1 RNKAAIQRRQ
11 LLKMQVKHRQTVTVA
26 HGVDN
31 SKAVLILLIMYLF
44 HKTTIKAASAVSN
57 KVTAALGAVSK
68 ITNSKATNRAAHLL
82 GVADNNRAT
91 NSKIMAV
98 NLHGAAVKAMATH
111 LHGVKANT

>member
-1 RNKAAIQRRQ
+1 RQ
-11 LLKMQVKHRQTVTVA
+11 LLKTQVKHRQTATVA

-31 SKAVLILLIMYLF
+31 SKAALILLITYLF
-44 HKTTIKAASAVSN
+44 RKTTKIKAVSAVSN

-68 ITNSKATNRAAHLL
+68 ITNNKATNRAAHLL